1 MSSRLFER
9 PWRAGVLIFVILQ
22 RLSHV
27 IALSTPNLIVF
38 DLDGCL
44 WKPELHYLAR
54 RSTEQ
59 TPFQTLAGGNRCRS
73 HAGSV
78 VTLFKDV
85 PGIIDDIWL
94 QGDSQMAISSRTDQP
109 EWARELLGKFLLPRS
124 ATTLHEAIAGPWIL
138 DSTARKIQHFE
149 ILSRETGIRLTDMV
163 FFDNDPGNCKSVSRL
178 GVTVGFCPNG
188 LDRSIFDTTLTKFP
202 VKWGVVG
209 LEVK

>member
-1 MSSRLFER
+1 MSSRLFEGS
-9 PWRAGVLIFVILQ
+9 WRAGVLVFVIVQ

-27 IALSTPNLIVF
+27 VALSMPNLIVF

-44 WKPELHYLAR
+44 WKPELHHLAR

-59 TPFQTLAGGNRCRS
+59 TPFQTLTGGTRCRS

-78 VTLFKDV
+78 VTLFNDV
-85 PGIIDDIWL
+85 PGIIEDIGQ
-94 QGDSQMAISSRTDQP
+94 QGDTQMALSSRTDRP
-109 EWARELLGKFLLPRS
+109 EWACELLGKFILPRS
-124 ATTLHEAIAGPWIL
+124 GRTLQEAMAGPWIL
-138 DSTARKIQHFE
+138 DSTESKIRHFE
-149 ILSRETGIRLTDMV
+149 KLSRETGIRLTDMV

-188 LDRSIFDTTLTKFP
+188 LDRTIFDITLTKFP